1 MLFICGV
8 AITLISAMG
17 VLVYMVSLGYKQTPK
32 RKLQIAEISKEEI
45 KKSMESFVDIPSVS
59 WLTFKDKWK
68 RY

>member
-17 VLVYMVSLGYKQTPK
+17 VLVYMVSLGYQQTPK
-32 RKLQIAEISKEEI
+32 RKKPVTTLSEMPIEEI

-59 WLTFKDKWK
+59 
-68 RY
+68 

>member
-17 VLVYMVSLGYKQTPK
+17 VLVYMVSLGYQQTPK
-32 RKLQIAEISKEEI
+32 TKSSVVETPIEKI

-59 WLTFKDKWK
+59 
-68 RY
+68 